1 MEIFLKNS
9 AWSKLGSYLK
19 DTQILGSI
27 QSTLYWD
34 QNTVMP
40 NKGSSWRGEQLT
52 YLAKILHARN
62 SSDEFLNL
70 INLAKTEL
78 NESSDCLDEENSS
91 KKKNIELLNKE
102 FDRQRKLDPKLV
114 ANLAKAKSQGYESWQ
129 NAKRNS
135 DFKIFLPY
143 FEELIILR
151 REEANQLSDKLS
163 PWETLAQPYEPD
175 INKDWL
181 FNIFNPLKES
191 IPSMLEEIKEIDK
204 KKWDIDSSAQ
214 QVLCSKLLDNFG
226 RNEDLVAI
234 AESPHPFSIT
244 LGPKDYRITTRVV
257 KGEPFSSFLATAH
270 EWGHSIYEQGLPNE
284 THQWFAWPLGQ
295 ATSMAVHE
303 SQSLFWEN
311 RIVKSKAF
319 SRSFFQYFLQSG
331 CPLKNY
337 EELWKSMNIIKPGLN
352 RVEADELSYGMHILI
367 RTELEI
373 ELIEGNLKAK
383 DLPFEWNK
391 KYKELLGIEPCNDV
405 EGCLQDVHW
414 SEGAFGYFPSYLI
427 GHLISAQLTH
437 QLEKDIGLI
446 DQLIENNDYQ
456 TIINWLKKNVHCHGR
471 SLNAMELVKKISG
484 NELSSKFFLDY
495 LKHKIDQLN

>member
-1 MEIFLKNS
+1 LKNLN
-9 AWSKLGSYLK
+9 WSKLGAYLK

-34 QNTVMP
+34 QNTGMP
-40 NKGSSWRGEQLT
+40 KEGSSWRGEQLT

-70 INLAKTEL
+70 INLAKSEL
-78 NESSDCLDEENSS
+78 NESSEFEDAKNSS
-91 KKKNIELLNKE
+91 KKKNIELLYKE
-102 FDRQRKLDPKLV
+102 FDRQRKIDPKLV
-114 ANLAKAKSQGYESWQ
+114 TNLARAKSQGYESWQ
-129 NAKRNS
+129 QAKKNS
-135 DFKIFLPY
+135 NFEIFRPY
-143 FEELIILR
+143 FEKLIILR

-191 IPSMLEEIKEIDK
+191 IPSMLQKIKEVDN

-214 QVLCSKLLDNFG
+214 KVLCNKLLDNFG
-226 RNEDLVAI
+226 RDENLVAI

-244 LGPKDYRITTRVV
+244 LGPKDFRITTRVV
-257 KGEPFSSFLATAH
+257 RGEPFSSFLATAH

-319 SRSFFQYFLQSG
+319 SRSFFQDFLKSG

-373 ELIEGNLKAK
+373 ELIEGNLNAK

-391 KYKELLGIEPCNDV
+391 KYKKLLGIEPCSDA

-427 GHLISAQLTH
+427 GHLISAQLTS

-446 DQLIENNDYQ
+446 DQFIEKNDYQ

-471 SLNAMELVKKISG
+471 SLNAMELVKKVSG
-484 NELSSKFFLDY
+484 NELSSDFFLDY
-495 LKHKIDQLN
+495 LKQKIDELN

>member
-1 MEIFLKNS
+1 MKNLN
-9 AWSKLGSYLK
+9 WSKLGAYLK

-34 QNTVMP
+34 QNTGMP
-40 NKGSSWRGEQLT
+40 KEGSSWRGEQLT

-70 INLAKTEL
+70 INLAKSEL
-78 NESSDCLDEENSS
+78 NESSEFEDAKNSA
-91 KKKNIELLNKE
+91 KKKNIELLHKE
-102 FDRQRKLDPKLV
+102 FDRQRKIDPKLV
-114 ANLAKAKSQGYESWQ
+114 TNLARAKSQGYESWQ
-129 NAKRNS
+129 QAKKNS
-135 DFKIFLPY
+135 NFEIFLPY
-143 FEELIILR
+143 FEKLIILR

-191 IPSMLEEIKEIDK
+191 IPSMLQKIKEVDN

-214 QVLCSKLLDNFG
+214 KVLCNKLLDNFG
-226 RNEDLVAI
+226 CDENLVAI

-244 LGPKDYRITTRVV
+244 LGPKDFRITTRVV
-257 KGEPFSSFLATAH
+257 RGEPFSSFLATAH

-319 SRSFFQYFLQSG
+319 SRSFFQDFLKSG

-373 ELIEGNLKAK
+373 ELIEGNLNAK

-391 KYKELLGIEPCNDV
+391 KYKKLLGIEPCSDA

-427 GHLISAQLTH
+427 GHLISAQLTS

-446 DQLIENNDYQ
+446 DQFIEKNDYQ

-471 SLNAMELVKKISG
+471 SLNAMELVKKVSG
-484 NELSSKFFLDY
+484 NELSSDFFLDY
-495 LKHKIDQLN
+495 LKQKIDELN

>member
-1 MEIFLKNS
+1 MKNLN
-9 AWSKLGSYLK
+9 WSKLGAYLK

-34 QNTVMP
+34 QNTGMP
-40 NKGSSWRGEQLT
+40 KEGSSWRGEQLT

-70 INLAKTEL
+70 INLAKSEL
-78 NESSDCLDEENSS
+78 NESSEFEDAKNSA
-91 KKKNIELLNKE
+91 KKKNIELLHKE
-102 FDRQRKLDPKLV
+102 FDRQRKIDPKLV
-114 ANLAKAKSQGYESWQ
+114 TNLARAKSQGYESWQ
-129 NAKRNS
+129 QAKKNS
-135 DFKIFLPY
+135 NFEIFRPY
-143 FEELIILR
+143 FEKLIILR

-175 INKDWL
+175 ITKDWL

-191 IPSMLEEIKEIDK
+191 IPSMLQKIKEVDN

-214 QVLCSKLLDNFG
+214 KVLCNKLLDNFG
-226 RNEDLVAI
+226 CDKNLVAI

-244 LGPKDYRITTRVV
+244 LGPKDFRITTRVV
-257 KGEPFSSFLATAH
+257 RGEPFSSFLATAH

-319 SRSFFQYFLQSG
+319 SRSFFQDFLKSG

-373 ELIEGNLKAK
+373 ELIEGNLNAK

-391 KYKELLGIEPCNDV
+391 KYKKLLGIEPCSDA

-427 GHLISAQLTH
+427 GHLISAQLTS

-446 DQLIENNDYQ
+446 DQFIEKNDYQ

-471 SLNAMELVKKISG
+471 SLNAMELVKKVSG
-484 NELSSKFFLDY
+484 NELSSDFFLDY
-495 LKHKIDQLN
+495 LKQKIDELN

>member
-1 MEIFLKNS
+1 LKNLN
-9 AWSKLGSYLK
+9 WSKLGAYLK

-34 QNTVMP
+34 QNTGMP
-40 NKGSSWRGEQLT
+40 KEGSSWRGEQLT

-70 INLAKTEL
+70 INLAKSEL
-78 NESSDCLDEENSS
+78 NESSEFEDAKNSA
-91 KKKNIELLNKE
+91 KKKNIELLHKE
-102 FDRQRKLDPKLV
+102 FDRQRKIDPKLV
-114 ANLAKAKSQGYESWQ
+114 TNLARAKSQGYESWQ
-129 NAKRNS
+129 QAKKNS
-135 DFKIFLPY
+135 NFEIFLPY
-143 FEELIILR
+143 FEKLIILR

-175 INKDWL
+175 ITKDWL

-191 IPSMLEEIKEIDK
+191 IPSMLQKIKEVDN

-214 QVLCSKLLDNFG
+214 KVLCNKLLDNFG
-226 RNEDLVAI
+226 RDENLVAI

-244 LGPKDYRITTRVV
+244 LGPKDFRITTRVV
-257 KGEPFSSFLATAH
+257 RGEPFSSFLATAH

-319 SRSFFQYFLQSG
+319 SRSFFQDFLKSG

-373 ELIEGNLKAK
+373 ELIEGNLNAK

-391 KYKELLGIEPCNDV
+391 KYKKLLGIEPCSDA

-427 GHLISAQLTH
+427 GHLISAQLTS

-446 DQLIENNDYQ
+446 DQFIEKNDYQ

-471 SLNAMELVKKISG
+471 SLNAMELVKKVSG
-484 NELSSKFFLDY
+484 NELSSDFFLDY
-495 LKHKIDQLN
+495 LKQKIDELN

>member
-1 MEIFLKNS
+1 MKNLN
-9 AWSKLGSYLK
+9 WSKLGAYLK

-34 QNTVMP
+34 QNTGMP
-40 NKGSSWRGEQLT
+40 KEGSSWRGEQLT

-70 INLAKTEL
+70 INLAKSEL
-78 NESSDCLDEENSS
+78 NESSEFEDAKNSS
-91 KKKNIELLNKE
+91 KKKNLELLYKE
-102 FDRQRKLDPKLV
+102 FDRQRKIDPKLV
-114 ANLAKAKSQGYESWQ
+114 TNLARAKSQGYESWQ
-129 NAKRNS
+129 QAKKNS
-135 DFKIFLPY
+135 NFEIFLPY
-143 FEELIILR
+143 FEKLIILR

-191 IPSMLEEIKEIDK
+191 IPSMLQKIKEVDN

-214 QVLCSKLLDNFG
+214 KVLCNKLLDNFG
-226 RNEDLVAI
+226 RDENLVAI

-244 LGPKDYRITTRVV
+244 LGPKDFRITTRVV
-257 KGEPFSSFLATAH
+257 RGEPFSSFLATAH

-319 SRSFFQYFLQSG
+319 SRSFFQDFLKSG

-373 ELIEGNLKAK
+373 ELIEGNLNAK

-391 KYKELLGIEPCNDV
+391 KYKKLLGIEPCSDA

-427 GHLISAQLTH
+427 GHLISAQLTS

-446 DQLIENNDYQ
+446 DQFIEKNDYQ

-471 SLNAMELVKKISG
+471 SLNAMELVKKVSG
-484 NELSSKFFLDY
+484 NELSSDFFLDY
-495 LKHKIDQLN
+495 LKQKIDELN

>member
-1 MEIFLKNS
+1 MKNLN
-9 AWSKLGSYLK
+9 WSKLGAYLK

-34 QNTVMP
+34 QNTGMP
-40 NKGSSWRGEQLT
+40 KEGSSWRGEQLT

-70 INLAKTEL
+70 INLAKSEL
-78 NESSDCLDEENSS
+78 NESSEFEDAKNSA
-91 KKKNIELLNKE
+91 KKKNIELLHKE
-102 FDRQRKLDPKLV
+102 FDRQRKIDPKLV
-114 ANLAKAKSQGYESWQ
+114 TNLARAKSQGYESWQ
-129 NAKRNS
+129 QAKKNS
-135 DFKIFLPY
+135 NFEIFLPY
-143 FEELIILR
+143 FEKLIILR

-175 INKDWL
+175 ITKDWL

-191 IPSMLEEIKEIDK
+191 IPSMLQKIKEVDN

-214 QVLCSKLLDNFG
+214 KVLCNKLLDNFG
-226 RNEDLVAI
+226 CDENLVAI

-244 LGPKDYRITTRVV
+244 LGPKDFRITTRVV
-257 KGEPFSSFLATAH
+257 RGEPFSSFLATAH

-319 SRSFFQYFLQSG
+319 SRSFFQDFLKSG

-373 ELIEGNLKAK
+373 ELIEGNLNAK

-391 KYKELLGIEPCNDV
+391 KYKKLLGIEPCSDA

-427 GHLISAQLTH
+427 GHLISAQLTS

-446 DQLIENNDYQ
+446 DQLIEKNDYQ

-471 SLNAMELVKKISG
+471 SLNAMELVKKVSG
-484 NELSSKFFLDY
+484 NELSSDFFLDY
-495 LKHKIDQLN
+495 LKQKIDELN

>member
-1 MEIFLKNS
+1 MKNLN
-9 AWSKLGSYLK
+9 WSKLGAYLK

-34 QNTVMP
+34 QNTGMP
-40 NKGSSWRGEQLT
+40 KEGSSWRGEQLT

-70 INLAKTEL
+70 INSAKSEL
-78 NESSDCLDEENSS
+78 NESSEFEDAKNSS
-91 KKKNIELLNKE
+91 KKKNIELLHKE
-102 FDRQRKLDPKLV
+102 FDRQRKIDPKLV
-114 ANLAKAKSQGYESWQ
+114 TNLARAKSQGYESWQ
-129 NAKRNS
+129 QAKKNS
-135 DFKIFLPY
+135 NFEIFLPY
-143 FEELIILR
+143 FEKLIILR

-175 INKDWL
+175 ITKDWL

-191 IPSMLEEIKEIDK
+191 IPSMLQKIKEVDN

-214 QVLCSKLLDNFG
+214 KVLCNKLLDNFG
-226 RNEDLVAI
+226 RDENLVAI

-244 LGPKDYRITTRVV
+244 LGPKDFRITTRVV
-257 KGEPFSSFLATAH
+257 RGEPFSSFLATAH

-319 SRSFFQYFLQSG
+319 SRSFFQDFLKSG

-373 ELIEGNLKAK
+373 ELIEGNLNAK

-391 KYKELLGIEPCNDV
+391 KYKKLLGIEPCSDA

-427 GHLISAQLTH
+427 GHLISAQLTS

-446 DQLIENNDYQ
+446 DQFIEKNDYQ

-484 NELSSKFFLDY
+484 NELSSDFFLDY
-495 LKHKIDQLN
+495 LKQKIDELN

>member
-1 MEIFLKNS
+1 MKNT
-9 AWSKLGSYLK
+9 AWTKLGTYLK
-19 DTQILGSI
+19 ETQILGSI

-34 QNTVMP
+34 QNTSMP
-40 NKGSSWRGEQLT
+40 KEGSSWRGEQLT
-52 YLAKILHARN
+52 YLAKILHSRN

-70 INLAKTEL
+70 INSAKNEL
-78 NESSDCLDEENSS
+78 NKSSDVLNDEICS
-91 KKKNIELLNKE
+91 KKKNIELLIKE
-102 FDRQRKLDPKLV
+102 FERQRKLDPELVVKL
-114 ANLAKAKSQGYESWQ
+114 ARAKSQGYESWQ
-129 NAKRNS
+129 QAKKDS

-143 FEELIILR
+143 FKELIILR
-151 REEANQLSDKLS
+151 REEANQLSDELS

-191 IPSMLEEIKEIDK
+191 IPSILEQINRVDK
-204 KKWDIDSSAQ
+204 KKWDIDPLDQ
-214 QVLCSKLLDNFG
+214 KVLCRVLLDNFG
-226 RNEDLVAI
+226 RNEDLVTL

-244 LGPKDYRITTRVV
+244 LGPKDFRITTRVV

-319 SRSFFQYFLQSG
+319 SKSFFHNFQRNG
-331 CPLKNY
+331 CPLKDY
-337 EELWKSMNIIKPGLN
+337 QELWKSMNIVKPGLN
-352 RVEADELSYGMHILI
+352 RVEADELSYGLHILI

-373 ELIEGNLKAK
+373 ELIEGNLNPK
-383 DLPFEWNK
+383 DLPYEWNK
-391 KYKELLGIEPCNDV
+391 KYEELLGIEPHNDT

-427 GHLISAQLTH
+427 GHLISAQFTH

-446 DQLIENNDYQ
+446 DQLIEKNSYQ
-456 TIINWLKKNVHCHGR
+456 NIINWLKNNVHCHGR
-471 SLNAMELVKKISG
+471 SLNAMELVEKITG
-484 NELSSKFFLDY
+484 NELSPKFFIDY
-495 LKHKIDQLN
+495 LKYKIDELN

>member
-1 MEIFLKNS
+1 MKNLN
-9 AWSKLGSYLK
+9 WSKLGAYLK

-34 QNTVMP
+34 QNTGMP
-40 NKGSSWRGEQLT
+40 KEGSSWRGEQLT

-70 INLAKTEL
+70 INLAKSEL
-78 NESSDCLDEENSS
+78 NESSEFEDAKNSS
-91 KKKNIELLNKE
+91 KKKNIELLYKE
-102 FDRQRKLDPKLV
+102 FDRQRKIDPKLV
-114 ANLAKAKSQGYESWQ
+114 TNLARAKSQGYESWQ
-129 NAKRNS
+129 QAKKNS
-135 DFKIFLPY
+135 NFEIFRPY
-143 FEELIILR
+143 FEKLIILR

-191 IPSMLEEIKEIDK
+191 IPSMLQKIKEVDN

-214 QVLCSKLLDNFG
+214 KELCNKLLDNFG
-226 RNEDLVAI
+226 RNKDLVAI

-244 LGPKDYRITTRVV
+244 LGPKDFRITTRVV
-257 KGEPFSSFLATAH
+257 RGEPFSSFLATAH

-319 SRSFFQYFLQSG
+319 SRSFFQDFIKSG
-331 CPLKNY
+331 CPLKDY

-373 ELIEGNLKAK
+373 ELIEGNLNAK

-391 KYKELLGIEPCNDV
+391 KYKKLLGIEPCSDA

-427 GHLISAQLTH
+427 GHLISAQLTN

-446 DQLIENNDYQ
+446 DQFIEKNDYQ

-471 SLNAMELVKKISG
+471 SLNAMELVKKVSG
-484 NELSSKFFLDY
+484 NELSSDFFLDY
-495 LKHKIDQLN
+495 LKQKIDELN

>member
-70 INLAKTEL
+70 INLAKSEL
-78 NESSDCLDEENSS
+78 NESSEFEDAKNSA
-91 KKKNIELLNKE
+91 KKKNIELLHKE
-102 FDRQRKLDPKLV
+102 FDRQRKIDPKLV
-114 ANLAKAKSQGYESWQ
+114 TNLARAKSQGYESWQ
-129 NAKRNS
+129 QAKKNS
-135 DFKIFLPY
+135 NFEIFLPY
-143 FEELIILR
+143 FEKLIILR

-175 INKDWL
+175 ITKDWL

-191 IPSMLEEIKEIDK
+191 IPSMLQKIKEVDN

-214 QVLCSKLLDNFG
+214 KVLCNKLLDNFG
-226 RNEDLVAI
+226 CDENLVAI

-244 LGPKDYRITTRVV
+244 LGPKDFRITTRVV
-257 KGEPFSSFLATAH
+257 RGEPFSSFLATAH

-319 SRSFFQYFLQSG
+319 SRSFFQDFLKSG

-373 ELIEGNLKAK
+373 ELIEGNLNAK

-391 KYKELLGIEPCNDV
+391 KYKKLLGIEPCSDA

-427 GHLISAQLTH
+427 GHLISAQLTS

-446 DQLIENNDYQ
+446 DQFIEKNDYQ

-471 SLNAMELVKKISG
+471 SLNAMELVKKVSG
-484 NELSSKFFLDY
+484 NELSSDFFLDY
-495 LKHKIDQLN
+495 LKQKIDELN

>member
-1 MEIFLKNS
+1 MKNLN
-9 AWSKLGSYLK
+9 WSKLGAYLK

-34 QNTVMP
+34 QNTGMP
-40 NKGSSWRGEQLT
+40 KEGSSWRGEQLT

-70 INLAKTEL
+70 INLAKSEL
-78 NESSDCLDEENSS
+78 NESSEFEDAKNSS
-91 KKKNIELLNKE
+91 KKKNIDLLYKE
-102 FDRQRKLDPKLV
+102 FDRQRKIDPKLV
-114 ANLAKAKSQGYESWQ
+114 TNLARAKSQGYESWQ
-129 NAKRNS
+129 QAKKNS
-135 DFKIFLPY
+135 NFEIFRPY
-143 FEELIILR
+143 FEKLIILR

-191 IPSMLEEIKEIDK
+191 IPSMLQKIKEVDN

-214 QVLCSKLLDNFG
+214 KVLCNKLLDNFG
-226 RNEDLVAI
+226 RNEDFVAI

-244 LGPKDYRITTRVV
+244 LGPKDFRITTRVV
-257 KGEPFSSFLATAH
+257 RGEPFSSFLATAH

-319 SRSFFQYFLQSG
+319 SRSFFQDFLKSG

-373 ELIEGNLKAK
+373 ELIEGNLNAK

-391 KYKELLGIEPCNDV
+391 KYKKLLGIEPCSDA

-427 GHLISAQLTH
+427 GHLISAQLTS

-446 DQLIENNDYQ
+446 DQFIEKNDYQ

-471 SLNAMELVKKISG
+471 SLNAMELVKKVSG
-484 NELSSKFFLDY
+484 DELSSKFFLDY
-495 LKHKIDQLN
+495 LEQKIDQLN

>member
-1 MEIFLKNS
+1 LKNS
-9 AWSKLGSYLK
+9 AWSKLGAYLK

-34 QNTVMP
+34 QNTGMP
-40 NKGSSWRGEQLT
+40 KEGSSWRGEQLT
-52 YLAKILHARN
+52 YLAKILHSRN

-70 INLAKTEL
+70 INLAKSEL
-78 NESSDCLDEENSS
+78 EESTSFLNSESCS
-91 KKKNIELLNKE
+91 KKKNLELLNKE

-114 ANLAKAKSQGYESWQ
+114 INLAKAKSQGYESWQ
-129 NAKRNS
+129 QAKKKS
-135 DFKIFLPY
+135 DFKIFKPY

-175 INKDWL
+175 INKEWL
-181 FNIFNPLKES
+181 LNIFNPLKES
-191 IPSMLEEIKEIDK
+191 IPYMLQEIKEVDK
-204 KKWDIDSSAQ
+204 KIWDIDCSAQ
-214 QVLCSKLLDNFG
+214 KLLCDKLLDKFG
-226 RNEDLVAI
+226 RNENLVAI

-244 LGPKDYRITTRVV
+244 LGPKDFRITTRVV

-295 ATSMAVHE
+295 ATSMGVHE

-319 SRSFFQYFLQSG
+319 SRSFFQNFLNSG

-337 EELWKSMNIIKPGLN
+337 KELWKSMNIVKPGLN
-352 RVEADELSYGMHILI
+352 RVEADEISYGMHILI

-373 ELIEGNLKAK
+373 ELIEGNLNAK

-391 KYKELLGIEPCNDV
+391 KYKELLGIEPCNDA

-427 GHLISAQLTH
+427 GHLISAQFTH

-456 TIINWLKKNVHCHGR
+456 TIINWLKKNIHCHGR
-471 SLNAMELVKKISG
+471 SLNAMELVKKVSK
-484 NELSSKFFLDY
+484 NELSPKFFLDY
-495 LKHKIDQLN
+495 LKDKIDELN

>member
-1 MEIFLKNS
+1 MKNS
-9 AWSKLGSYLK
+9 NWSKLGAYLK

-34 QNTVMP
+34 QNTGMP
-40 NKGSSWRGEQLT
+40 KEGSSWRGEQLT

-70 INLAKTEL
+70 INSAKSEL
-78 NESSDCLDEENSS
+78 NESSEIFNAENSS

-114 ANLAKAKSQGYESWQ
+114 TNLARAKSQGYESWQ
-129 NAKRNS
+129 QAKKNS
-135 DFKIFLPY
+135 DFEIFLPY

-151 REEANQLSDKLS
+151 REEANQLSDELS

-175 INKDWL
+175 IKKDWL

-191 IPSMLEEIKEIDK
+191 IPFMLQKIKEVDN

-214 QVLCSKLLDNFG
+214 KELCNKLLDNFG
-226 RNEDLVAI
+226 RNKDLVAI

-244 LGPKDYRITTRVV
+244 LGPKDFRITTRVV
-257 KGEPFSSFLATAH
+257 RGEPFSSFLATAH

-319 SRSFFQYFLQSG
+319 SRSFFQDFIKSG
-331 CPLKNY
+331 CPLKDY

-373 ELIEGNLKAK
+373 ELIEGNLNAK

-391 KYKELLGIEPCNDV
+391 KYKKLLGIEPCSDA

-427 GHLISAQLTH
+427 GHLISAQLTN

-446 DQLIENNDYQ
+446 DQFIEKNDYQ

-471 SLNAMELVKKISG
+471 SLNAMELVKKVSG
-484 NELSSKFFLDY
+484 DELSSKFFLDY
-495 LKHKIDQLN
+495 LEQKIDQLN

>member
-1 MEIFLKNS
+1 MKNLN
-9 AWSKLGSYLK
+9 WSKLGAYLK

-34 QNTVMP
+34 QNTGMP
-40 NKGSSWRGEQLT
+40 KEGSSWRGEQLT

-70 INLAKTEL
+70 INLAKSEL
-78 NESSDCLDEENSS
+78 NESSEFEDAKNSA
-91 KKKNIELLNKE
+91 KKKNIELLHKE
-102 FDRQRKLDPKLV
+102 FDRQRKIDPKLV
-114 ANLAKAKSQGYESWQ
+114 TNLARAKSQGYESWQ
-129 NAKRNS
+129 QAKKNS
-135 DFKIFLPY
+135 NFEIFLPY
-143 FEELIILR
+143 FEKLIILR

-175 INKDWL
+175 ITKDWL

-191 IPSMLEEIKEIDK
+191 IPSMLQKIKEVDS

-214 QVLCSKLLDNFG
+214 KVLCNKLLDNFG
-226 RNEDLVAI
+226 RDENLVAI

-244 LGPKDYRITTRVV
+244 LGPKDFRITTRVV
-257 KGEPFSSFLATAH
+257 RGEPFSSFLATAH

-319 SRSFFQYFLQSG
+319 SRSFFQDFLKSG

-373 ELIEGNLKAK
+373 ELIEGNLNAK

-391 KYKELLGIEPCNDV
+391 KYKKLLGIEPCSDA

-427 GHLISAQLTH
+427 GHLISAQLTS

-446 DQLIENNDYQ
+446 DQFIEKNDYQ

-471 SLNAMELVKKISG
+471 SLNAMELVKKVSG
-484 NELSSKFFLDY
+484 NELSSDFFLDY
-495 LKHKIDQLN
+495 LKQKIDELN

>member
-1 MEIFLKNS
+1 LKNL
-9 AWSKLGSYLK
+9 AWNKLGDYLK

-34 QNTVMP
+34 QNTGMP
-40 NKGSSWRGEQLT
+40 KEGSSWRGEQLT
-52 YLAKILHARN
+52 YLAKILHSRN
-62 SSDEFLNL
+62 SSDEFYDL
-70 INLAKTEL
+70 INSAKSEL
-78 NESSDCLDEENSS
+78 SESSDLLNYENTS
-91 KKKNIELLNKE
+91 KKKNIDLLIKE
-102 FDRQRKLDPKLV
+102 FDRQKKLDPKLV
-114 ANLAKAKSQGYESWQ
+114 INLARAKSQGYESWQ
-129 NAKRNS
+129 QAKKNS
-135 DFKIFLPY
+135 DFKIFRPY

-163 PWETLAQPYEPD
+163 LWETLAQPYEPD

-191 IPSMLEEIKEIDK
+191 IPSMLQKIKEVDN

-214 QVLCSKLLDNFG
+214 KKLCNKLLDNFG
-226 RNEDLVAI
+226 RNEDFVAI

-244 LGPKDYRITTRVV
+244 LGPKDFRITTRIV

-319 SRSFFQYFLQSG
+319 SRSFFQNFINSG
-331 CPLKNY
+331 CPFNHY
-337 EELWKSMNIIKPGLN
+337 EELWKSLNTIKPGVN

-383 DLPFEWNK
+383 ELPFEWNK
-391 KYKELLGIEPCNDV
+391 KYKKFLGIEPCNDA

-427 GHLISAQLTH
+427 GHIISAQLTN
-437 QLEKDIGLI
+437 QLEKDIGLM
-446 DQLIENNDYQ
+446 DQLIEKEDYQ

-471 SLNAMELVKKISG
+471 SLNAMELVKEVSG
-484 NELSSKFFLDY
+484 TELTPKFFLDY
-495 LKHKIDQLN
+495 LKHKIDALN

>member
-1 MEIFLKNS
+1 MKNLN
-9 AWSKLGSYLK
+9 WSKLGAYLK

-34 QNTVMP
+34 QNTGMP
-40 NKGSSWRGEQLT
+40 KEGSSWRGEQLT

-70 INLAKTEL
+70 INLAKSEL
-78 NESSDCLDEENSS
+78 NESSEFEDAKNSS
-91 KKKNIELLNKE
+91 KKKNIELLYKE
-102 FDRQRKLDPKLV
+102 FDRQRKIDPKLV
-114 ANLAKAKSQGYESWQ
+114 TNLARAKSQGYESWQ
-129 NAKRNS
+129 QAKKNS
-135 DFKIFLPY
+135 NFEIFLPY
-143 FEELIILR
+143 FEKLIILR

-175 INKDWL
+175 ITKDWL

-191 IPSMLEEIKEIDK
+191 IPSMLQKIKEVDN

-214 QVLCSKLLDNFG
+214 KVLCNKLLDNFG
-226 RNEDLVAI
+226 RDENLVAI

-244 LGPKDYRITTRVV
+244 LGPKDFRITTRVV
-257 KGEPFSSFLATAH
+257 RGEPFSSFLATAH

-319 SRSFFQYFLQSG
+319 SRSFFQDFLKSG

-373 ELIEGNLKAK
+373 ELIEGNLNAK

-391 KYKELLGIEPCNDV
+391 KYKKLLGIEPCSDA

-427 GHLISAQLTH
+427 GHLISAQLTS

-446 DQLIENNDYQ
+446 DQFIEKNDYQ

-471 SLNAMELVKKISG
+471 SLNAMELVKKVSG
-484 NELSSKFFLDY
+484 NELSSDFFLDY
-495 LKHKIDQLN
+495 LKQKIDELN

>member
-1 MEIFLKNS
+1 MKNLN
-9 AWSKLGSYLK
+9 WSKLGAYLK

-34 QNTVMP
+34 QNTGMP
-40 NKGSSWRGEQLT
+40 KEGSSWRGEQLT

-70 INLAKTEL
+70 INLAKSEL
-78 NESSDCLDEENSS
+78 NESSEFEDAKNSS
-91 KKKNIELLNKE
+91 KKKNIELLYKE
-102 FDRQRKLDPKLV
+102 FDRQRKIDPKLV
-114 ANLAKAKSQGYESWQ
+114 TNLARAKSQGYESWQ
-129 NAKRNS
+129 QAKKNS
-135 DFKIFLPY
+135 NFEIFRPY
-143 FEELIILR
+143 FEKLIILR

-191 IPSMLEEIKEIDK
+191 IPSMLQKIKEVDN

-214 QVLCSKLLDNFG
+214 KVLCNKLLDNFG
-226 RNEDLVAI
+226 RDENLVAI

-244 LGPKDYRITTRVV
+244 LGPKDFRITTRVV
-257 KGEPFSSFLATAH
+257 RGEPFSSFLATAH

-319 SRSFFQYFLQSG
+319 SRSFFQDFLKSG

-373 ELIEGNLKAK
+373 ELIEGNLNAK

-391 KYKELLGIEPCNDV
+391 KYKKLLGIEPCSDA

-427 GHLISAQLTH
+427 GHLISAQLTS

-446 DQLIENNDYQ
+446 DQFIEKNDYQ

-471 SLNAMELVKKISG
+471 SLNAMELVEKITG
-484 NELSSKFFLDY
+484 NELSPKFFIDY
-495 LKHKIDQLN
+495 LKHKIDELN

>member
-1 MEIFLKNS
+1 MKNLN
-9 AWSKLGSYLK
+9 WSKLGAYLK

-34 QNTVMP
+34 QNTGMP
-40 NKGSSWRGEQLT
+40 KEGSSWRGEQLT

-70 INLAKTEL
+70 INLAKSEL
-78 NESSDCLDEENSS
+78 NESSEFEDAKNSA
-91 KKKNIELLNKE
+91 KKKNIELLHKE
-102 FDRQRKLDPKLV
+102 FDRQRKIDPKLV
-114 ANLAKAKSQGYESWQ
+114 TNLARAKSQGYESWQ
-129 NAKRNS
+129 QAKKNS
-135 DFKIFLPY
+135 NFEIFLPY
-143 FEELIILR
+143 FEKLIILR

-191 IPSMLEEIKEIDK
+191 IPSMLQKIKEVDN

-214 QVLCSKLLDNFG
+214 KVLCNKLLDNFG
-226 RNEDLVAI
+226 RDENLVAI

-244 LGPKDYRITTRVV
+244 LGPKDFRITTRVV
-257 KGEPFSSFLATAH
+257 RGEPFSSFLATAH

-319 SRSFFQYFLQSG
+319 SRSFFQDFLKSG

-373 ELIEGNLKAK
+373 ELIEGNLNAK

-391 KYKELLGIEPCNDV
+391 KYKKLLGIEPCSDA

-427 GHLISAQLTH
+427 GHLISAQLTS

-446 DQLIENNDYQ
+446 DQFIEKNDYQ

-471 SLNAMELVKKISG
+471 SLNAMELVKKVSG
-484 NELSSKFFLDY
+484 NELSSDFFLDY
-495 LKHKIDQLN
+495 LKQKIDELN

>member
-1 MEIFLKNS
+1 MKNLN
-9 AWSKLGSYLK
+9 WSKLGAYLK

-34 QNTVMP
+34 QNTGMP
-40 NKGSSWRGEQLT
+40 KEGSSWRGEQLT

-70 INLAKTEL
+70 INLAKSEL
-78 NESSDCLDEENSS
+78 NESSEFEDAKNSA
-91 KKKNIELLNKE
+91 KKKNIELLHKE
-102 FDRQRKLDPKLV
+102 FDRQRKIDPKLV
-114 ANLAKAKSQGYESWQ
+114 TNLARAKSQGYESWQ
-129 NAKRNS
+129 QAKKNS
-135 DFKIFLPY
+135 NFEIFLPY
-143 FEELIILR
+143 FEKLIILR

-175 INKDWL
+175 ITKDWL

-191 IPSMLEEIKEIDK
+191 IPSMLQKIKEVDN
-204 KKWDIDSSAQ
+204 KKWDIDASAQ
-214 QVLCSKLLDNFG
+214 KVLCNKLLDNFG
-226 RNEDLVAI
+226 RDENLVAI

-244 LGPKDYRITTRVV
+244 LGPKDFRITTRVV
-257 KGEPFSSFLATAH
+257 RGEPFSSFLATAH

-319 SRSFFQYFLQSG
+319 SRSFFQDFLKSG

-373 ELIEGNLKAK
+373 ELIEGNLNAK

-391 KYKELLGIEPCNDV
+391 KYKKLLGIEPCSDA

-427 GHLISAQLTH
+427 GHLISAQLTS

-446 DQLIENNDYQ
+446 DQFIEKNDYQ

-471 SLNAMELVKKISG
+471 SLNAMELVKKVSG
-484 NELSSKFFLDY
+484 NELSSDFFLDY
-495 LKHKIDQLN
+495 LKQKIDELN